1 MWYKSIAGR
10 FFGLVTNT
18 RVTEGLTDGQT
29 DGQNYDSKDR
39 ASIAASCGK
48 KLPEYFMTQLPDE
61 YSGIP

>member
-39 ASIAASCGK
+39 AIA
-48 KLPEYFMTQLPDE
+48 
-61 YSGIP
+61 